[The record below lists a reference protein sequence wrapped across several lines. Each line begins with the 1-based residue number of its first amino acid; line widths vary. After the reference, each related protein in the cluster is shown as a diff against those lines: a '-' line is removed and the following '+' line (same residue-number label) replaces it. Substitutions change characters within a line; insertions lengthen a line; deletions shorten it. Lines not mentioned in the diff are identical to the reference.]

1 MIRTTSNSVFL
12 PEEFFNSQQETHTL
26 LWLPPVE
33 RHPVTQKIDW
43 LSGLSISRGLY
54 LNQKSWCDN
63 LTKIIKDEK
72 LKLDE
77 TLSFDQD
84 SFLFKLPSGFKCST
98 GLILKSESWS
108 DVTEVQ
114 NSYLKVTKLL
124 NPTLVQSPYIWESAK
139 FDSLKEVQWI
149 KA

>member
-1 MIRTTSNSVFL
+1 MTRTNVRSAFL
-12 PEEFFNSQQETHTL
+12 PEAFFNPQQETNAL
-26 LWLPPVE
+26 LWLPPLE
-33 RHPVTQKIDW
+33 KHPITQKIDW

-63 LTKIIKDEK
+63 LNKIIKDEQ

-77 TLSFDQD
+77 SLSFDQN
-84 SFLFKLPSGFKCST
+84 SFLFKLPSGFKCSI
-98 GLILKSESWS
+98 GLILKNESWNDIS
-108 DVTEVQ
+108 EVQ
-114 NSYLKVTKLL
+114 TSYLEVTKLL
-124 NPTLVQSPYIWESAK
+124 NPSLVQSPYIWESAK